1 MKSRFPIIA
10 VCLFFALPLQAALS
24 VSFEGSV
31 VHITGAT
38 PRGQVALVAV
48 MREAHGK
55 MITRLN
61 DTQQLLSDPEG
72 DGSIDYDLKRAV
84 PPRSIWVVVDVASG
98 ESLITAPGDFPKR
111 ESALPPGFVKNVPA
125 DEFDTLIGENLLL
138 HVLWVRTGN
147 GNGNGSA
154 GAWFMRAADGGANDT
169 DHKTNGR
176 AMLSTAGFVPLGDS
190 GQAPKKLKK
199 GDVIVLLDPF
209 AMTSAR
215 GVIAQ

>member
-1 MKSRFPIIA
+1 MKT
-10 VCLFFALPLQAALS
+10 FFAITASLLLSLPLHAALS
-24 VSFEGSV
+24 ASFDGSTIHV
-31 VHITGAT
+31 AGMT
-38 PRGQVALVAV
+38 PRGQVAVISV
-48 MREAHGK
+48 MREANGK

-61 DTQQLLSDPEG
+61 DTQQLLADPDG
-72 DGSIDYDLKRAV
+72 DGSVDYDLKRAV

-111 ESALPPGFVKNVPA
+111 ESALPSGFVKNVPA

-138 HVLWVRTGN
+138 HVLWVRPGN
-147 GNGNGSA
+147 GGA
-154 GAWFMRAADGGANDT
+154 GAWFLRAADGGSNDT
-169 DHKTNGR
+169 DQKTNGR
-176 AMLSTAGFVPLGDS
+176 AVLSTAGFVPLGDS
-190 GQAPKKLKK
+190 GKAPKKLKK